1 MVLMGASGNSPAS
14 EKTTRL
20 RKDASLDRLAERFN
34 VAQFV
39 SFAPSAKGPVQQF
52 SRLADASP
60 NLRFASPADAVRE
73 LFRKSAEG
81 TVNVRSFDEDRPQSR
96 EFIYGLGSEADVLSA
111 LSRLSA
117 EGLFTIANETID
129 VSDGGVSG
137 VAMGEI
143 VEFGPDTTPRGVE
156 KQGFATLPRE
166 WAETVF
172 STVYGVSP
180 DFHFAEQSRIEFSL
194 HPTARGYKQTPVL
207 YWELGQS
214 EAFPAK
220 LADARWPN
228 DFSRMIGDKAY
239 GLLVAHAAG
248 LPVPRTTVIGRRVAP
263 FSFGEPTGSNE
274 IWLRTC
280 PTEQQPGKF
289 STFRGWRDPFLL
301 MAQEDPDHKAIASV
315 LSQSGVPAMWSGA
328 AIETVDASLLIEGVR
343 GTGDQ
348 LMLGSVRPSDLP
360 VEVTAAVLALHSLL
374 RERVGDVRFEW
385 VFDGQR
391 AWVVQLHRGAT
402 ASSAT
407 VIVPGDAERW
417 VTFRSSDGLETLRGI
432 VRELPSRTGIA
443 IDGHVGLTSHIADL
457 VRKAGVPTRIGTG

>member
-1 MVLMGASGNSPAS
+1 MGASGHSPAS
-14 EKTTRL
+14 ERSSL
-20 RKDASLDRLAERFN
+20 FRKDASLDRLADRFN

-39 SFAPSAKGPVQQF
+39 SFAPSPKGPIQQY

-60 NLRFASPADAVRE
+60 NSRFASPADAVRE

-81 TVNVRSFDEDRPQSR
+81 TLNIRSFDEDRPQSR
-96 EFIYGLGSEADVLSA
+96 EFLYGLETADDVLSA
-111 LSRLSA
+111 LSRLSS

-129 VSDGGVSG
+129 ISDGGVSG

-156 KQGFATLPRE
+156 KTGFATLPRD

-172 STVYGVSP
+172 LTVYGASP
-180 DFHFAEQSRIEFSL
+180 DFDFAAKNRIEFSL

-207 YWELGQS
+207 YWELGES
-214 EAFPAK
+214 EAFSAK

-248 LPVPRTTVIGRRVAP
+248 MPVPRTTVIGRRVAP
-263 FSFGEPTGSNE
+263 FTFGEPTGSNE

-289 STFRGWRDPFLL
+289 STFRGWKDPFLL
-301 MAQEDPDHKAIASV
+301 MSQEDPEHGAIASV
-315 LSQSGVPAMWSGA
+315 LSQTAVPAAWSGA
-328 AIETVDASLLIEGVR
+328 AIETADGRLVIEGVS
-343 GTGDQ
+343 GTGDR
-348 LMLGSVRPSDLP
+348 LMVGAVTPSALP
-360 VEVTAAVLALHSLL
+360 SEVKQAVSALHGLL
-374 RERVGDVRFEW
+374 RERIGDVRFEW
-385 VFDGQR
+385 VFDGR
-391 AWVVQLHRGAT
+391 KAWLVQLHRGAT
-402 ASSAT
+402 SSSAT
-407 VIVPGDAERW
+407 VIVPGDASEW
-417 VTFRSSDGLETLRGI
+417 VTFRTADGLETLRGI
-432 VRELPSRTGIA
+432 VRNLPKGGGIVIEGA
-443 IDGHVGLTSHIADL
+443 VGLTSHVADL